1 MKNKWIA
8 FSLVMMLVLNFACKK
23 KTTEEPAPIDTVTE
37 GLFLPTK
44 VNSTW
49 TYDTG
54 VVKSV
59 ITITNNY
66 KSVFGKTYNEYTMV
80 YNSVTSKAYYAYSKN
95 EYTSLYTDTAGSQE
109 ITYLKESPIV
119 GQKWNDAITV
129 ASSPVIYKYEVLETT
144 ASVNNGTVSFSNVV
158 HVKLSIGT
166 TYTNDAYYAKGVGLV
181 KSVTNNNSVITTSLL
196 KSYTI
201 L

>member
-1 MKNKWIA
+1 MKNQWIP
-8 FSLVMMLVLNFACKK
+8 FSLLLLLLLTFACKK
-23 KTTEEPAPIDTVTE
+23 TTVEPSPNVNETE

-59 ITITNNY
+59 VTITNNY
-66 KSVFGKTYNEYTMV
+66 KSVFGKQYNEYTMV
-80 YNSVTSKAYYAYSKN
+80 YNSVTSKAYYAYSKK

-109 ITYLKESPIV
+109 ITYLKESPAL
-119 GQKWNDAITV
+119 GQKWNDTITV
-129 ASSPVIYKYEVLETT
+129 ASSQVVYKYEVLETN

-158 HVKLSIGT
+158 HVKLSIGS

-196 KSYTI
+196 KSYTV

>member
-8 FSLVMMLVLNFACKK
+8 FSLMLLLFLTFACKK
-23 KTTEEPAPIDTVTE
+23 TTEPSPIATETE

-66 KSVFGKTYNEYTMV
+66 KSVFGKQYNEYTMV
-80 YNSVTSKAYYAYSKN
+80 YNSVTSKAYYAYSKK

-109 ITYLKESPIV
+109 ITYLKESPAL
-119 GQKWNDAITV
+119 GQKWNDTITV
-129 ASSPVIYKYEVLETT
+129 ASSQVVYKYEVLETN
-144 ASVNNGTVSFSNVV
+144 ASVNKGTVSFSNVV
-158 HVKLSIGT
+158 HVKLSIGS

-196 KSYTI
+196 KSYTV

>member
-1 MKNKWIA
+1 MKNKWIV
-8 FSLVMMLVLNFACKK
+8 FSLVLLLFLTFACKK
-23 KTTEEPAPIDTVTE
+23 TTIEPSTVANETE

-66 KSVFGKTYNEYTMV
+66 KSVFGKQYNEYTMV
-80 YNSVTSKAYYAYSKN
+80 YNSVSSKAYYAYSKK

-109 ITYLKESPIV
+109 ITYLKESPAL
-119 GQKWNDAITV
+119 GQKWNDTIAV
-129 ASSPVIYKYEVLETT
+129 ASSQVIYKYEVLETN
-144 ASVNNGTVSFSNVV
+144 ASVNNVTVSFSNVV
-158 HVKLSIGT
+158 HVKLSIGS
-166 TYTNDAYYAKGVGLV
+166 TYTNDAYYVKGVGLV

-196 KSYTI
+196 KSYTV

>member
-8 FSLVMMLVLNFACKK
+8 VSLVLLLVVNFACKK
-23 KTTEEPAPIDTVTE
+23 KTTPEPTPIVTEAE

-44 VNSTW
+44 LNSTW

-54 VVKSV
+54 VVKSE

-80 YNSVTSKAYYAYSKN
+80 YNSITSKAYYAYSKN
-95 EYTSLYTDTAGSQE
+95 DYTSLYTDSTGSQE
-109 ITYLKESPIV
+109 ITYLKENPIV
-119 GQKWNDAITV
+119 GQKWNDTITV
-129 ASSPVIYKYEVLETT
+129 ASSSVKYQYEVLETN
-144 ASVNNGTVSFSNVV
+144 ASVNNVTVNFSNVI

-166 TYTNDAYYAKGVGLV
+166 TYTNDAYYAKNVGLV
-181 KSVTNNNSVITTSLL
+181 KSVTNSNAVITTSLL

>member
-8 FSLVMMLVLNFACKK
+8 FSLVLLLLLNFACKK
-23 KTTEEPAPIDTVTE
+23 TSIEPSPIANETE

-44 VNSTW
+44 VNSAW

-66 KSVFGKTYNEYTMV
+66 KSVFGKQYNEYTMV
-80 YNSVTSKAYYAYSKN
+80 YNSVSSKAYYAYSKK

-109 ITYLKESPIV
+109 ITYLKESPAL
-119 GQKWNDAITV
+119 GQKWNDTIAV
-129 ASSPVIYKYEVLETT
+129 ASSQVIYKYEVLETN
-144 ASVNNGTVSFSNVV
+144 ASVNNVTVSFSNVV
-158 HVKLSIGT
+158 HVKLSIGS
-166 TYTNDAYYAKGVGLV
+166 TYTNDAYYVKGVGLV

-196 KSYTI
+196 KSYTV

>member
-1 MKNKWIA
+1 MKNKFLALLIIP
-8 FSLVMMLVLNFACKK
+8 MLFLFTACKK
-23 KTTEEPAPIDTVTE
+23 KTTEEPAPIVTVTE

-59 ITITNNY
+59 ITITSNY

-80 YNSVTSKAYYAYSKN
+80 YNLVTSKAYYAYSKK

-109 ITYLKESPIV
+109 ITYLKESPVV
-119 GQKWNDAITV
+119 GQKWNDTITV
-129 ASSPVIYKYEVLETT
+129 ASSPVIYKYEVLETN
-144 ASVNNGTVSFSNVV
+144 ANVNNGTVSFINVV

-166 TYTNDAYYAKGVGLV
+166 TYTNDAYYVKGVGLV
-181 KSVTNNNSVITTSLL
+181 KSVTNNNAVITTSLL